1 VEAMSENN
9 VLRAVIVLKHG
20 MTPAASKV
28 LSTLPK
34 VRFDTFTEAEL
45 LVNITEHQLVP
56 KHVLLSLEEKKELLS
71 R

>member
-1 VEAMSENN
+1 MSTNN

-28 LSTLPK
+28 LNSLPK
-34 VRFDTFTEAEL
+34 VKFDTFTESEL

-56 KHVLLSLEEKKELLS
+56 KHVLLSSDEKKELLT